1 MIDNIRRLHPDRR
14 ALLGATLVVAGVLVL
29 AYLFG
34 VVLLTLAI
42 SAAAAYILIP
52 IAKRIERGVPKRVSA
67 RWPEGTRIASIC
79 TTFVVVIAVVAGVVA
94 LITPTT
100 IKQSSQFAEDL
111 PGMVDNI
118 RATLEDWLSA
128 YSDLIP
134 EEVRD
139 RIEDAFDDAGS
150 VIGSATLRTARQA
163 AGVVSESL
171 AFIVGLTTAPL
182 LVFFMMK
189 DSGRFKSAM
198 ISPFP
203 ERWRPHLTSAL
214 NIADS
219 AIAGYV
225 RGQFTLGLIVGV
237 AVGVGLTLM
246 GVPFSYILGIVA
258 GISEMIPL
266 VGPWIGAGVGL
277 VVVLAT
283 KPEMLPWVALL
294 YVGVQLLQN
303 LVIVPRMQKQN
314 LGLHP
319 VAVVVIV
326 VVASSLFGL
335 WGLIFGPH
343 LVAMGRAFTLYFVST
358 WRKSESLSA
367 QA

>member
-1 MIDNIRRLHPDRR
+1 MIDNVRRLHPDRR
-14 ALLGATLVVAGVLVL
+14 ALLGATLVVAGTLVL

-34 VVLLTLAI
+34 AVLLTLAI
-42 SAAAAYILIP
+42 SVAAAYILFP
-52 IAKRIERGVPKRVSA
+52 GARLIERRVPKRVSA

-79 TTFVVVIAVVAGVVA
+79 TTFVVVIAVVAGVLA
-94 LITPTT
+94 LIIPTT

-128 YSDLIP
+128 YSDSIP
-134 EEVRD
+134 EDIRD
-139 RIEDAFDDAGS
+139 RIENAFDDAGG
-150 VIGSATLRTARQA
+150 VIGSATLKVARQA
-163 AGVVSESL
+163 AGVVSESF
-171 AFIVGLTTAPL
+171 AFILGLTTAPL
-182 LVFFMMK
+182 LVFYMMK
-189 DSGRFKSAM
+189 DSGRFKSAL

-214 NIADS
+214 NIADT
-219 AIAGYV
+219 AIAGYI
-225 RGQFTLGLIVGV
+225 RGQFAMGLIVGV
-237 AVGVGLTLM
+237 AVGSALTLM
-246 GVPFSYILGIVA
+246 GVPFSYLLGIVA

-294 YVGVQLLQN
+294 YVGIQLLQN
-303 LVIVPRMQKQN
+303 LVIIPRMQKQN

-343 LVAMGRAFTLYFVST
+343 LAAMGRAFTLYFVST
-358 WRKSESLSA
+358 WRHSE
-367 QA
+367 